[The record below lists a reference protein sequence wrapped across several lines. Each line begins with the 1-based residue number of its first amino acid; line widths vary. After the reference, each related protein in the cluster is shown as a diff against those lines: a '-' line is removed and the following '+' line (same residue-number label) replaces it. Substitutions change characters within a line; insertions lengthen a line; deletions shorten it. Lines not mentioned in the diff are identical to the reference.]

1 MARDRRWGPAL
12 GLGLFLCS
20 PFPLPVLT
28 QACSQSRYREIGPA
42 PPRSR
47 NNGHDREHR
56 TLQRAAP
63 PLPAAPAQWASR
75 PRFKWRARARL
86 VGAAMGSAEGTDW
99 VDVAND
105 LLRTCHINQHIKH
118 LSECGADM
126 FVRLYESI
134 LGEKVPDFIATPRS
148 QEDDAH
154 NAQAVIDSLALD
166 YLQVSLS
173 HITGENIVKGD
184 KESIKNLL
192 EIFDGLLEYLREVS
206 ETSSQTGAEINVL
219 SGDEIQITSQ
229 EQLESTADQLSEHTL
244 LSSVERSQSEYFIQT
259 CDTDGSGSTSE
270 LIKLGDTAYSFSK
283 RGEAEKDT
291 EVEESESTEALAALP
306 RQFSESEKGAVNER
320 EDGGMESVHAAE
332 PHKGSLSVS
341 ATKLGE
347 PIQQAIPLLPPFQP
361 SDPGWRDHHSS
372 DRQAAALAC
381 SQAVN
386 IPTIEKSLTQ
396 RFNDVSDGLPLSR
409 KTPAGTV
416 PLTHSYLSS
425 ASAVG
430 EMLGGDAKDNV
441 TKVPLVSES
450 SISTSF
456 EKKLSL
462 SAEQVTQTPR
472 PESQHWSRTTSK
484 YENSTTDSAEDS
496 LSHRTTKEKV
506 PEQQEFNE
514 ASENL
519 SRMLNELDL
528 MLKRALGEHTG
539 EEELTDEDSLSHHSD
554 SVMDYGRRTAGRDTS
569 HPRYPG
575 RPRSLSPASP
585 SSQHQDHKLSGSA
598 TGHIK
603 TVRRQLQEER
613 DERTRKT
620 KLVTKA
626 YENELRIFEVREKRR
641 ISKLREAA
649 KEMEQEYKENVFQE
663 PPKVSQRVKVYSRKT
678 TPQYPKYS
686 QWIPKRGTTKP
697 KQAAPMTIRD
707 NDLLLQLLEEFPHLH
722 ISPNTLN
729 KMWHQQLAQTMHL
742 KAPSARPRPKLQNEV
757 EQALK
762 KHELLAAIIKR
773 DQDHSKRLQEIKQ
786 RIHRQ
791 KWAQNKVTEKR
802 QQAARARK
810 YYEDYRVQLRARLLR
825 ARTREERIFKNLF
838 EEGLEIQKQRLRDLR
853 VYAREKRDEQRRE
866 HQTELE
872 SLENYYK
879 DQFSMLAEAI
889 SQEFQEIQTREKAQA
904 QMLQK
909 SKREVRS
916 KMEKEIQQL
925 QAAIMHNDDDTFF
938 QELEADRLRSRLQ
951 IASFQYSQ
959 SHFF

>member
-1 MARDRRWGPAL
+1 
-12 GLGLFLCS
+12 
-20 PFPLPVLT
+20 
-28 QACSQSRYREIGPA
+28 
-42 PPRSR
+42 
-47 NNGHDREHR
+47 
-56 TLQRAAP
+56 
-63 PLPAAPAQWASR
+63 
-75 PRFKWRARARL
+75 
-86 VGAAMGSAEGTDW
+86 DW

-105 LLRTCHINQHIKH
+105 LFRTCHINQHIKH
-118 LSECGADM
+118 LSECGADL

-154 NAQAVIDSLALD
+154 NVQAVIDSLALD

-184 KESIKNLL
+184 RESIKNLL

-206 ETSSQTGAEINVL
+206 ETSSQAGAEINVL
-219 SGDEIQITSQ
+219 SSDEIQIASQ
-229 EQLESTADQLSEHTL
+229 EQLEGTADQLTEHTL
-244 LSSVERSQSEYFIQT
+244 LSSVERSQSEYFILT

-270 LIKLGDTAYSFSK
+270 LIKLGETAYSFSK
-283 RGEAEKDT
+283 R
-291 EVEESESTEALAALP
+291 EE
-306 RQFSESEKGAVNER
+306 
-320 EDGGMESVHAAE
+320 GGMESVHAAE

-361 SDPGWRDHHSS
+361 SDPAWRDYHSS

-381 SQAVN
+381 SQALN

-396 RFNDVSDGLPLSR
+396 KFHDVSDGLPPSR
-409 KTPAGTV
+409 KIP
-416 PLTHSYLSS
+416 
-425 ASAVG
+425 VG
-430 EMLGGDAKDNV
+430 EMLGGDAKDKV

-450 SISTSF
+450 SISPSS
-456 EKKLSL
+456 EEKLSL
-462 SAEQVTQTPR
+462 CAEPVTQTPR
-472 PESQHWSRTTSK
+472 PESQHWPRTARQVQIF
-484 YENSTTDSAEDS
+484 DSAEDS

-506 PEQQEFNE
+506 PKQQEFHE

-519 SRMLNELDL
+519 SRRLKELDL
-528 MLKRALGEHTG
+528 MLKRALGEPTREG
-539 EEELTDEDSLSHHSD
+539 ELTDEDSLSHHSD
-554 SVMDYGRRTAGRDTS
+554 SAMDYGRRTAGRDTS
-569 HPRYPG
+569 QPRYPG

-585 SSQHQDHKLSGSA
+585 LSQHQEHKRRGRA
-598 TGHIK
+598 TGQIK
-603 TVRRQLQEER
+603 TIHSRLQGER
-613 DERTRKT
+613 NERTRKA

-626 YENELRIFEVREKRR
+626 YEDELRIFEAREKLR

-649 KEMEQEYKENVFQE
+649 KEVEQEYKENVFQE

-678 TPQYPKYS
+678 TPQYPKHS
-686 QWIPKRGTTKP
+686 QWIPKRGIMKP

-722 ISPNTLN
+722 ISSRTLN
-729 KMWHQQLAQTMHL
+729 KMWQQQLAQTEHL

-773 DQDHSKRLQEIKQ
+773 DQDHSKRLQEVKQ
-786 RIHRQ
+786 RIQRQ
-791 KWAQNKVTEKR
+791 KWAQNKVTERR

-810 YYEDYRVQLRARLLR
+810 YYEDYRVQLRAKLLR

-838 EEGLEIQKQRLRDLR
+838 EEGLEIQKQRLRELR
-853 VYAREKRDEQRRE
+853 VYAREKRNEQWRE

-872 SLENYYK
+872 SLENYYR

-909 SKREVRS
+909 SKSEVRS

-951 IASFQYSQ
+951 MASFQYSQ
-959 SHFF
+959 SHF

>member
-1 MARDRRWGPAL
+1 
-12 GLGLFLCS
+12 
-20 PFPLPVLT
+20 
-28 QACSQSRYREIGPA
+28 
-42 PPRSR
+42 
-47 NNGHDREHR
+47 
-56 TLQRAAP
+56 
-63 PLPAAPAQWASR
+63 
-75 PRFKWRARARL
+75 
-86 VGAAMGSAEGTDW
+86 MGSAEGADW

-105 LLRTCHINQHIKH
+105 LLRTCHINQRIKH
-118 LSECGADM
+118 LSECGADL
-126 FVRLYESI
+126 FVHLYESI

-154 NAQAVIDSLALD
+154 NVQAVIDSLALD

-184 KESIKNLL
+184 KESVKNLL

-219 SGDEIQITSQ
+219 PSDEIQIASQ
-229 EQLESTADQLSEHTL
+229 EQLESTADQLTEHTL
-244 LSSVERSQSEYFIQT
+244 LSSVERSQSEYFIPI

-306 RQFSESEKGAVNER
+306 RQFSESERGTVNER

-361 SDPGWRDHHSS
+361 SDPGWRDYHSS

-386 IPTIEKSLTQ
+386 LPTIEKSLTQ
-396 RFNDVSDGLPLSR
+396 KFHDVSDGLPVSR
-409 KTPAGTV
+409 KIPVVGTV
-416 PLTHSYLSS
+416 PLTHTCLSS

-430 EMLGGDAKDNV
+430 EMLGDDAKDNV

-456 EKKLSL
+456 EEKLSL
-462 SAEQVTQTPR
+462 RAQQVTQTPR
-472 PESQHWSRTTSK
+472 PESQHWPRTTSK
-484 YENSTTDSAEDS
+484 YENSTTDSVEDS
-496 LSHRTTKEKV
+496 LPHRTTKEKV
-506 PEQQEFNE
+506 PEQQEFHE

-519 SRMLNELDL
+519 SRRLNELDL
-528 MLKRALGEHTG
+528 MLKRALGEHTR

-569 HPRYPG
+569 RARYPG

-585 SSQHQDHKLSGSA
+585 SSQHQEHKLSGSGA
-598 TGHIK
+598 RQIK
-603 TVRRQLQEER
+603 TIRSHLQDER
-613 DERTRKT
+613 DQRTRKT

-626 YENELRIFEVREKRR
+626 YENELRIFEAREKRR

-649 KEMEQEYKENVFQE
+649 KEMEQDYKENAFQE

-678 TPQYPKYS
+678 TPQYPKS
-686 QWIPKRGTTKP
+686 RQWIPKRGIMKP

-722 ISPNTLN
+722 ISPRTLN
-729 KMWHQQLAQTMHL
+729 KMWQQQLAQTVYL
-742 KAPSARPRPKLQNEV
+742 KAPAARPRPKLQNEV

-791 KWAQNKVTEKR
+791 KWAQNKVTERR
-802 QQAARARK
+802 QQVARARK
-810 YYEDYRVQLRARLLR
+810 YYEDYRVQLRAKLLR
-825 ARTREERIFKNLF
+825 ARTREEKIFKNLF

-866 HQTELE
+866 HQIELE

-909 SKREVRS
+909 SKNEVRS

-951 IASFQYSQ
+951 MASFQYSQ

>member
-1 MARDRRWGPAL
+1 MTESTGQPGTRGSAL
-12 GLGLFLCS
+12 SCG
-20 PFPLPVLT
+20 
-28 QACSQSRYREIGPA
+28 
-42 PPRSR
+42 
-47 NNGHDREHR
+47 
-56 TLQRAAP
+56 
-63 PLPAAPAQWASR
+63 PAQWARR
-75 PRFKWRARARL
+75 PRFKWRGRARARV
-86 VGAAMGSAEGTDW
+86 VGAAMGSAEGADW

-105 LLRTCHINQHIKH
+105 LLRTCQINQHIKH
-118 LSECGADM
+118 LSECGADL

-154 NAQAVIDSLALD
+154 NVQAVIDSLALD

-184 KESIKNLL
+184 RESIKNLL

-206 ETSSQTGAEINVL
+206 ETSSQTGAELNVL
-219 SGDEIQITSQ
+219 SSGEIQNASQ
-229 EQLESTADQLSEHTL
+229 EQLESTADQLTEHTL
-244 LSSVERSQSEYFIQT
+244 LSSVERSQSEYFIPT

-283 RGEAEKDT
+283 REEEKDAG
-291 EVEESESTEALAALP
+291 EEESESTEALAALP
-306 RQFSESEKGAVNER
+306 RQFSESERGTVNER
-320 EDGGMESVHAAE
+320 EEGGMESVHAAE

-372 DRQAAALAC
+372 DRQTAALAC

-386 IPTIEKSLTQ
+386 VPTIEKSLTQ
-396 RFNDVSDGLPLSR
+396 KFHDVSDGLPLSR
-409 KTPAGTV
+409 KIPVGTV
-416 PLTHSYLSS
+416 PLTHTYLSS

-430 EMLGGDAKDNV
+430 DDAKDNV
-441 TKVPLVSES
+441 TKVPLVRES
-450 SISTSF
+450 SKSSSSF
-456 EKKLSL
+456 EEKLSQC
-462 SAEQVTQTPR
+462 AEQVTQTPR
-472 PESQHWSRTTSK
+472 PESQHWPRTTSK
-484 YENSTTDSAEDS
+484 YENCITDSAEDS

-506 PEQQEFNE
+506 PEQEFHE

-519 SRMLNELDL
+519 SRRLNEIHL
-528 MLKRALGEHTG
+528 MLKRALGEQTR

-554 SVMDYGRRTAGRDTS
+554 SVMDYGRRTAGRGTS
-569 HPRYPG
+569 RPRYRG

-585 SSQHQDHKLSGSA
+585 LSQHQEHKLSGSG
-598 TGHIK
+598 TGQIK
-603 TVRRQLQEER
+603 TIRRHLQEER
-613 DERTRKT
+613 DERTRKA

-626 YENELRIFEVREKRR
+626 YENELRNFEAREKRR

-686 QWIPKRGTTKP
+686 QWIPKRGIMKP

-722 ISPNTLN
+722 ISPRTLN
-729 KMWHQQLAQTMHL
+729 KMWHQQLAQTVHL

-786 RIHRQ
+786 RIYRQ

-802 QQAARARK
+802 QQVARARK
-810 YYEDYRVQLRARLLR
+810 YYEDYRVQLRAKLLR
-825 ARTREERIFKNLF
+825 ARTREEKIFKKLF

-866 HQTELE
+866 HQIELE

-909 SKREVRS
+909 SKSEVRS

>member
-1 MARDRRWGPAL
+1 MAGAAARFCGTGSFSAP
-12 GLGLFLCS
+12 
-20 PFPLPVLT
+20 
-28 QACSQSRYREIGPA
+28 CSQSKRRPVPNPVTERTGPA

-47 NNGHDREHR
+47 NTGHNRQHR
-56 TLQRAAP
+56 TPQC
-63 PLPAAPAQWASR
+63 SR
-75 PRFKWRARARL
+75 PRPFLQRLPNGRAGRGL
-86 VGAAMGSAEGTDW
+86 NGGGGPGPGVGAAMGSAEGSDW

-105 LLRTCHINQHIKH
+105 LCRTCHINQHIKH
-118 LSECGADM
+118 LSECGADL
-126 FVRLYESI
+126 FVHLYESI

-154 NAQAVIDSLALD
+154 NVQAVIDSLALD

-184 KESIKNLL
+184 RESIKNLL

-219 SGDEIQITSQ
+219 PSDEIQIASQ
-229 EQLESTADQLSEHTL
+229 EQLESTADQLTEHTL
-244 LSSVERSQSEYFIQT
+244 LSSAERSQSEYFILT

-283 RGEAEKDT
+283 RGEEKDT
-291 EVEESESTEALAALP
+291 EAEESESTEALAALP
-306 RQFSESEKGAVNER
+306 RQFSESERGTENER
-320 EDGGMESVHAAE
+320 EDGGMEAVPEAHQ
-332 PHKGSLSVS
+332 GSLGVS

-361 SDPGWRDHHSS
+361 SDPAWRDPHSS
-372 DRQAAALAC
+372 PRQAAALPCTPALT
-381 SQAVN
+381 
-386 IPTIEKSLTQ
+386 IPAIEKSLTQ
-396 RFNDVSDGLPLSR
+396 KFPDVSDELPLSR
-409 KTPAGTV
+409 KIP
-416 PLTHSYLSS
+416 
-425 ASAVG
+425 VG
-430 EMLGGDAKDNV
+430 EMLGGDAKDKV

-450 SISTSF
+450 SISASS
-456 EKKLSL
+456 EEKLSL
-462 SAEQVTQTPR
+462 CAEQVTQTPR
-472 PESQHWSRTTSK
+472 PESQHWPRTTSK
-484 YENSTTDSAEDS
+484 YENSTPDSGEDS

-506 PEQQEFNE
+506 PKQQEFHE

-519 SRMLNELDL
+519 ARRLNELDL
-528 MLKRALGEHTG
+528 MLKRALGEHTRGG
-539 EEELTDEDSLSHHSD
+539 ELPDEDSLSQHSD
-554 SVMDYGRRTAGRDTS
+554 SAMDYGRRTAGRDT
-569 HPRYPG
+569 PRPRCPG

-585 SSQHQDHKLSGSA
+585 LSQHQEQKQRGRGGA
-598 TGHIK
+598 GQIK
-603 TVRRQLQEER
+603 TIRSHLQEER
-613 DERTRKT
+613 DERARKA

-626 YENELRIFEVREKRR
+626 YENELRIFEAREKRR

-678 TPQYPKYS
+678 TPQYPKHS
-686 QWIPKRGTTKP
+686 QWIPKRGIMKP

-722 ISPNTLN
+722 ISPRTLN
-729 KMWHQQLAQTMHL
+729 KMWHQQLAQTEHL

-773 DQDHSKRLQEIKQ
+773 DQDHSKRLQEMKQ
-786 RIHRQ
+786 RIQRQ
-791 KWAQNKVTEKR
+791 KWAQNKVTERR

-810 YYEDYRVQLRARLLR
+810 YYEDYRVQLRAKLLR

-853 VYAREKRDEQRRE
+853 VYAQEKRDEQRRE
-866 HQTELE
+866 HQMELE
-872 SLENYYK
+872 ALENYYR
-879 DQFSMLAEAI
+879 DQFSMLAEAL

-909 SKREVRS
+909 SKSEVRS

-951 IASFQYSQ
+951 MASFQYSQ
-959 SHFF
+959 SHF

>member
-1 MARDRRWGPAL
+1 
-12 GLGLFLCS
+12 
-20 PFPLPVLT
+20 
-28 QACSQSRYREIGPA
+28 
-42 PPRSR
+42 
-47 NNGHDREHR
+47 
-56 TLQRAAP
+56 
-63 PLPAAPAQWASR
+63 
-75 PRFKWRARARL
+75 
-86 VGAAMGSAEGTDW
+86 
-99 VDVAND
+99 
-105 LLRTCHINQHIKH
+105 
-118 LSECGADM
+118 
-126 FVRLYESI
+126 
-134 LGEKVPDFIATPRS
+134 DFIATPRS

-154 NAQAVIDSLALD
+154 NVQAVIDSLALD

-173 HITGENIVKGD
+173 HITGENIVRGD
-184 KESIKNLL
+184 RESIKNLL

-219 SGDEIQITSQ
+219 SSEEIQIAPQ
-229 EQLESTADQLSEHTL
+229 EQLESTADQLTEHTL
-244 LSSVERSQSEYFIQT
+244 LSSVERSQSEHFILT

-283 RGEAEKDT
+283 RGE
-291 EVEESESTEALAALP
+291 
-306 RQFSESEKGAVNER
+306 
-320 EDGGMESVHAAE
+320 GGMEAVHE
-332 PHKGSLSVS
+332 PHQGSLSVS

-361 SDPGWRDHHSS
+361 SDPAWRDPHSS
-372 DRQAAALAC
+372 HRQAAALPC
-381 SQAVN
+381 SQALNV
-386 IPTIEKSLTQ
+386 PTALAHIFYSL
-396 RFNDVSDGLPLSR
+396 LPTLI
-409 KTPAGTV
+409 GTV
-416 PLTHSYLSS
+416 PLTHTYLSS

-450 SISTSF
+450 SISSF
-456 EKKLSL
+456 SEEKLSL
-462 SAEQVTQTPR
+462 CAEQVTQTPR
-472 PESQHWSRTTSK
+472 PEPQHWPRTTRQVQIFESV
-484 YENSTTDSAEDS
+484 EDS
-496 LSHRTTKEKV
+496 FSHRTTKKV
-506 PEQQEFNE
+506 PKQQKFHE

-519 SRMLNELDL
+519 SRRLNELDL
-528 MLKRALGEHTG
+528 MLKRALGEHAREG
-539 EEELTDEDSLSHHSD
+539 ELPDEDSLSHHSD
-554 SVMDYGRRTAGRDTS
+554 SAMDYGRRTARRDTPR
-569 HPRYPG
+569 PRYPG

-585 SSQHQDHKLSGSA
+585 LSQHPEHKQRARG
-598 TGHIK
+598 TGQIK
-603 TVRRQLQEER
+603 TIRSHLQGER
-613 DERTRKT
+613 DERTRKA

-626 YENELRIFEVREKRR
+626 YENELRIFEAREKRR

-678 TPQYPKYS
+678 TPQYPKHS
-686 QWIPKRGTTKP
+686 QWIPKRGIMKP

-722 ISPNTLN
+722 ISSRTLN
-729 KMWHQQLAQTMHL
+729 KMWHQQLAQTEHL

-786 RIHRQ
+786 RIQRQ
-791 KWAQNKVTEKR
+791 KWAQNKVTERR
-802 QQAARARK
+802 QQVARARK
-810 YYEDYRVQLRARLLR
+810 YYEDYRVQLRAKLLR

-909 SKREVRS
+909 SKSEVRS

-951 IASFQYSQ
+951 MASFQYSQ

>member
-1 MARDRRWGPAL
+1 MTD
-12 GLGLFLCS
+12 S
-20 PFPLPVLT
+20 T
-28 QACSQSRYREIGPA
+28 
-42 PPRSR
+42 
-47 NNGHDREHR
+47 GHDRRHR
-56 TLQRAAP
+56 TPRRARPRPFLQR
-63 PLPAAPAQWASR
+63 LPNG
-75 PRFKWRARARL
+75 RAGRGL
-86 VGAAMGSAEGTDW
+86 NGGGGPGPGVGTAMGSAEGSDW

-105 LLRTCHINQHIKH
+105 LCRTLHINQHIKH
-118 LSECGADM
+118 LSECGADL
-126 FVRLYESI
+126 FVHLYESI

-154 NAQAVIDSLALD
+154 NVQAVIDSLALD

-184 KESIKNLL
+184 RESIKNLL

-219 SGDEIQITSQ
+219 SSDEIQIAPQ
-229 EQLESTADQLSEHTL
+229 EQLASTADQLTEQTL
-244 LSSVERSQSEYFIQT
+244 LSSAERSPSEYFIQT

-283 RGEAEKDT
+283 RGEDKDT

-306 RQFSESEKGAVNER
+306 RQFSESERGTGNER
-320 EDGGMESVHAAE
+320 EDGGMEAVHE
-332 PHKGSLSVS
+332 PHQGSLGVS

-361 SDPGWRDHHSS
+361 SDPAWRDPHSS
-372 DRQAAALAC
+372 HRLTAALPCTEAL
-381 SQAVN
+381 N
-386 IPTIEKSLTQ
+386 IPAIEKSLTQ
-396 RFNDVSDGLPLSR
+396 KFPDVSDGLPPSR
-409 KTPAGTV
+409 KIPGTV
-416 PLTHSYLSS
+416 PLTHTCLSS

-430 EMLGGDAKDNV
+430 EVLGGDAKDKV

-450 SISTSF
+450 STSTSSISTSS
-456 EKKLSL
+456 EEKLSL
-462 SAEQVTQTPR
+462 CAEQVTQTPR
-472 PESQHWSRTTSK
+472 PESQHWPRATSK
-484 YENSTTDSAEDS
+484 YENSTPGSVEDS

-506 PEQQEFNE
+506 PKQQEFHE

-519 SRMLNELDL
+519 SHRLNELDL
-528 MLKRALGEHTG
+528 MLKRALAEHTREG
-539 EEELTDEDSLSHHSD
+539 ELPEEDSLSQHSD
-554 SVMDYGRRTAGRDTS
+554 SAMDRGRRTAGRDTP

-585 SSQHQDHKLSGSA
+585 LSQHQEPKQRGR
-598 TGHIK
+598 GMGQIK
-603 TVRRQLQEER
+603 TIHSHLQEER
-613 DERTRKT
+613 DERTRKA

-626 YENELRIFEVREKRR
+626 YENELRIFEAREKRR

-678 TPQYPKYS
+678 TPQYPKHS
-686 QWIPKRGTTKP
+686 QWIPKRGIMKP

-722 ISPNTLN
+722 ISSRTLN
-729 KMWHQQLAQTMHL
+729 KMWHQQLAQTEHL

-786 RIHRQ
+786 RIQRQ
-791 KWAQNKVTEKR
+791 KWAQNKVTERR
-802 QQAARARK
+802 QQVARARK
-810 YYEDYRVQLRARLLR
+810 YYEDYRLQLRAKLLR

-866 HQTELE
+866 HQIELE

-909 SKREVRS
+909 SKSEVRS

-938 QELEADRLRSRLQ
+938 QELEADRLRARLQ
-951 IASFQYSQ
+951 MASFQYSQ